1 MKSLHVKKGDLVRVI
16 AGADKGATGEILA
29 VFPAEQRVTVEGVNI
44 KKRHRREAQLPSGR
58 RVEGGIISVE
68 APIHVSNVQ
77 HVVKVDG
84 EDVVTRVGF
93 EREDVKKKRADGS
106 EYDAQRSKRVA
117 RKTGKEI

>member
-1 MKSLHVKKGDLVRVI
+1 MNSLHVKKGDVVRVI

-29 VFPAEQRVTVEGVNI
+29 VFPEAQKVTVEGVNI
-44 KKRHRREAQLPSGR
+44 KKRHRREGQLPSGR

-84 EDVVTRVGF
+84 EDVLTRVGH